1 MNMKKKFFPL
11 LALMAALLLAGCE
24 EKAATATDLV
34 VVTLNG
40 SNMPILDANLT
51 REYVTDTASTPGST
65 ISLII
70 ADGAPSLAGDVIQY
84 GERESKNAIHW
95 EKELFDR
102 CAEAEALL
110 TANFSHEAET
120 DLLRALNLAA
130 RQLASG
136 SGEDKR
142 LVVFHSG
149 VNTCAPLPMQDIELT
164 TLGVVTVD
172 ELAAQGYLPDLVG
185 CIVDWYFL
193 GDVLGAQDTLEESQ
207 IQALRTFWETYLEQA
222 GATVSF
228 HSDLPSTGEA
238 EGAPLVSTVSVQ
250 AVSLEP
256 VVLDSSILKFIPDSD
271 QVADEQAALLQLSE
285 LAETLKSTH
294 ASYILAGLTAD
305 VVQTTLED
313 SQALGLARAM
323 RAQSL
328 LEQLGVPSEQ
338 LFSVGVGKAE
348 VEVRDKTDQSR
359 NRSVWLVPLDSEL
372 GAEFLAVG
380 VSE

>member
-40 SNMPILDANLT
+40 SNMPILDADLT
-51 REYVTDTASTPGST
+51 REYVTDAASAPGST
-65 ISLII
+65 VSLII

-84 GERESKNAIHW
+84 GERESRNEVHW
-95 EKELFDR
+95 TQELEAR
-102 CAEAEALL
+102 CAEAEALF

-120 DLLRALNLAA
+120 DLLRALGLAA

-136 SGEDKR
+136 SGKDR
-142 LVVFHSG
+142 LVVLHSG
-149 VNTCAPLPMQDIELT
+149 LNTCSPLPMQDIELT
-164 TLGVVTVD
+164 TLGTDTVN
-172 ELAAQGYLPDLVG
+172 ELAAQGYLADLDG

-193 GDVLGAQDTLEESQ
+193 GDVLGPQDTLEESQ
-207 IQALRTFWETYLEQA
+207 VQALRTFWETYLEQA

-238 EGAPLVSTVSVQ
+238 EGAPPVSTVSVR

-305 VVQTTLED
+305 VEQTTLED
-313 SQALGLARAM
+313 SQALGLARAV

-328 LEQLGVPSEQ
+328 LDQLGVPGGQ
-338 LFSVGVGKAE
+338 LICVGVGKAP
-348 VEVRDKTDQSR
+348 VSVRDKNDQTR

-372 GAEFLAVG
+372 GAELLAVG